1 MIYAYFQCS
10 SFISFV
16 FLNQFFRF
24 PFSLAGISEGAH
36 GIEVPRPGSSSEIS
50 KEKKENTA
58 WRRRQEIRDP
68 IEGEEKPIEGG
79 GPRRQGREG
88 ELGWEEREIKRLL
101 MSVLR
106 AGSKIFIQESRSLG
120 DEGDSWDASLHDR
133 VFP

>member
-1 MIYAYFQCS
+1 MELRSHGLDPRVRSQKKRKKIQ
-10 SFISFV
+10 
-16 FLNQFFRF
+16 
-24 PFSLAGISEGAH
+24 PGEG
-36 GIEVPRPGSSSEIS
+36 G
-50 KEKKENTA
+50 KK
-58 WRRRQEIRDP
+58 IRDP